1 MLLPHHQDIECP
13 RKILVIED
21 SPMILKPLASIIRE
35 SGFEP
40 IVAMSLAD
48 VKKILLKHQQDIF
61 AAVADYC
68 LPDALT
74 GEVIPT
80 LLDVSIPTVVLTGHA
95 DLETRDKVLSLPVV
109 DYVSKESPAALE
121 YVVKILNRLIRNPEI
136 TVLVVDDAITMR
148 KYLRQL
154 LERQLY
160 RVVEADR
167 AQMGL
172 QFLAQDDSIRL
183 VLTDQDMP
191 GMDGMRFSSE
201 IRRRYGYH
209 RLSII
214 GISGLDNPVISA
226 RFIKAGADDFMHKP
240 FSPEEFFCRIT
251 RNIEFTENIQA
262 LERAAH
268 YDALTGLSNRHHFLE
283 LMRKIEGEFCVGIC
297 DIDSF
302 KSVNDTYGHD
312 VGDHAIRL
320 MAGLLQESFPDGI
333 TSRFGG
339 EEFVVVIPN
348 NNIID
353 FVSRLNDMR
362 TSLSM
367 REITTTKGNF
377 TIRMSAGVSIG
388 GKDISLSAALKA
400 ADQALYAAKE
410 GGRNRVCLAE

>member
-35 SGFEP
+35 AGFEP

-167 AQMGL
+167 AQTGL
-172 QFLAQDDSIRL
+172 QFL
-183 VLTDQDMP
+183 
-191 GMDGMRFSSE
+191 
-201 IRRRYGYH
+201 
-209 RLSII
+209 
-214 GISGLDNPVISA
+214 
-226 RFIKAGADDFMHKP
+226 
-240 FSPEEFFCRIT
+240 
-251 RNIEFTENIQA
+251 
-262 LERAAH
+262 
-268 YDALTGLSNRHHFLE
+268 
-283 LMRKIEGEFCVGIC
+283 
-297 DIDSF
+297 
-302 KSVNDTYGHD
+302 
-312 VGDHAIRL
+312 
-320 MAGLLQESFPDGI
+320 
-333 TSRFGG
+333 GG
-339 EEFVVVIPN
+339 
-348 NNIID
+348 
-353 FVSRLNDMR
+353 S
-362 TSLSM
+362 
-367 REITTTKGNF
+367 
-377 TIRMSAGVSIG
+377 
-388 GKDISLSAALKA
+388 
-400 ADQALYAAKE
+400 
-410 GGRNRVCLAE
+410 